1 MTDRY
6 AIGDWTSI
14 WGSEPFLI
22 HRLVLDLQSR
32 CVIAGQD
39 RYRTRRTPMSLA
51 DLAYV
56 QQILHETF
64 SINSSL
70 GATSLLGRLK
80 RGRGHANIARR
91 VDAIPTNRVKC
102 VIHRHRFN

>member
-14 WGSEPFLI
+14 WGSEPYLI

-39 RYRTRRTPMSLA
+39 RYRRRRTPMSFA

-56 QQILHETF
+56 QEMLDETF
-64 SINSSL
+64 NDIWSSPAEDQFEL
-70 GATSLLGRLK
+70 SRLLKYAFLNARPLTRK
-80 RGRGHANIARR
+80 RQR
-91 VDAIPTNRVKC
+91 DAQCQLI
-102 VIHRHRFN
+102 